1 MLQAWS
7 FSATLIPSHPALA
20 RSRVCRFV
28 PTVIHQRSRL
38 GNAARRLNSTPGRRF
53 SDFLE
58 QEEGGAEGVEKS
70 AEEKAQEL
78 IDRTA
83 SVLQRA
89 QAALEDVRR
98 REPSDSRHRR
108 SGADVVSGPTL
119 KTTSSN
125 STPTT
130 SAAAQSG
137 GGSGI
142 GGVSTTARPS
152 ITSLPLAWASDSDTE
167 EEEGDDDEGA
177 NSISFLKRSTSSPS
191 SGLGGGGS
199 GSSSSGSGSS
209 NAAPGGLDS
218 WFGDKIDTGSMELRP
233 SAVTPT
239 RAGAL
244 PSTTGPAVAVLDRPD
259 MPSSFE
265 FAAPEAPPES
275 GGASIF
281 PEGLAM
287 RFQSETEKKINI
299 PSAAKPAGAAS
310 DDKVTWERTTGEE
323 FGDNGYWYRWTEIQG
338 KDESGTVQWSER
350 WWEVSDWKGM
360 KELGAEKW
368 GSNDRGDA
376 WRESWRESIGFDAAT
391 GQPMVERTAHKWA
404 RAGTTREWEEKWGES
419 YLSGGKAEKF
429 ADKWAREGTDTWH
442 EKWGE
447 NYDGQGGCVKYTDRW
462 AERPPGGYDAGGSL
476 DKWGEKWE
484 EIFKDGRGTKRG
496 ETWSESA
503 MGDRYQRWWGEN
515 HEGGGVVQK
524 FGHSN
529 TGEHWDVTEHMD
541 TYYNPIPHFGYDL
554 ALAHS
559 PILREVPALPRDN
572 KLDGN
577 GGKGGGKKG
586 GGGGDLGGIFG

>member
-1 MLQAWS
+1 M
-7 FSATLIPSHPALA
+7 
-20 RSRVCRFV
+20 
-28 PTVIHQRSRL
+28 
-38 GNAARRLNSTPGRRF
+38 
-53 SDFLE
+53 
-58 QEEGGAEGVEKS
+58 
-70 AEEKAQEL
+70 
-78 IDRTA
+78 
-83 SVLQRA
+83 QRA
-89 QAALEDVRR
+89 QEALDDVRR
-98 REPSDSRHRR
+98 REPSDSHHRR
-108 SGADVVSGPTL
+108 TGADIATGPTL
-119 KTTSSN
+119 KTTSTN
-125 STPTT
+125 STPTNVT
-130 SAAAQSG
+130 PSKTSG
-137 GGSGI
+137 GGGSAVAPAGPTI
-142 GGVSTTARPS
+142 TT
-152 ITSLPLAWASDSDTE
+152 LPLAWASDSDDEDYEEDDE
-167 EEEGDDDEGA
+167 EESNIPSFMKKGSSSSSAPSGGA
-177 NSISFLKRSTSSPS
+177 
-191 SGLGGGGS
+191 SGGAGGGGGGS
-199 GSSSSGSGSS
+199 ATGSS
-209 NAAPGGLDS
+209 NVAPGGLDS
-218 WFGDKIDTGSMELRP
+218 WFGDKIDAGSLDLRP

-239 RAGAL
+239 RAGVK
-244 PSTTGPAVAVLDRPD
+244 PSTAGPAVAVLDRPN

-265 FAAPEAPPES
+265 FAAPEAPAES

-287 RFQSETEKKINI
+287 RFQSETETKI
-299 PSAAKPAGAAS
+299 PVTAAATPATAPAVN
-310 DDKVTWERTTGEE
+310 DKVNWERTTGEE
-323 FGDNGYWYRWTEIQG
+323 FGPNGYWYRWTEIQG

-404 RAGTTREWEEKWGES
+404 RAGTNREWEEKWGES
-419 YLSGGKAEKF
+419 YLSGGKAEKY

-447 NYDGQGGCVKYTDRW
+447 NYDGEGGCVKYTDRW
-462 AERPPGGYDAGGSL
+462 AERPPGGYDAGPGAL

-496 ETWSESA
+496 ETWSETA
-503 MGDRYQRWWGEN
+503 MGERYQRWWGEN
-515 HEGGGVVQK
+515 HEGAGVVQK

-559 PILREVPALPRDN
+559 PILREVPSLPRDSP
-572 KLDGN
+572 LDGGGN
-577 GGKGGGKKG
+577 GGGGKGGKGGKGGGGGGKKG

>member
-1 MLQAWS
+1 
-7 FSATLIPSHPALA
+7 
-20 RSRVCRFV
+20 
-28 PTVIHQRSRL
+28 
-38 GNAARRLNSTPGRRF
+38 
-53 SDFLE
+53 
-58 QEEGGAEGVEKS
+58 
-70 AEEKAQEL
+70 
-78 IDRTA
+78 
-83 SVLQRA
+83 
-89 QAALEDVRR
+89 
-98 REPSDSRHRR
+98 
-108 SGADVVSGPTL
+108 L
-119 KTTSSN
+119 K
-125 STPTT
+125 
-130 SAAAQSG
+130 
-137 GGSGI
+137 
-142 GGVSTTARPS
+142 
-152 ITSLPLAWASDSDTE
+152 
-167 EEEGDDDEGA
+167 
-177 NSISFLKRSTSSPS
+177 KSSPS
-191 SGLGGGGS
+191 SGGSLGGGSGGSSSSGGGGS
-199 GSSSSGSGSS
+199 GSSGS
-209 NAAPGGLDS
+209 NVAPGGLDS

-239 RAGAL
+239 RAGMK
-244 PSTTGPAVAVLDRPD
+244 PSLTGPAVAVLDRPD

-281 PEGLAM
+281 PEGLAL
-287 RFQSETEKKINI
+287 RFQSDSFDSEKEIKI
-299 PSAAKPAGAAS
+299 PAAKKAFGGLGAPVS
-310 DDKVTWERTTGEE
+310 EEKVTWERTTGEE
-323 FGDNGYWYRWTEIQG
+323 FGENGYWYRWTEIQG

-404 RAGTTREWEEKWGES
+404 RAGTNREWEEKWGES

-429 ADKWAREGTDTWH
+429 ADKWAREGGDTWH

-447 NYDGQGGCVKYTDRW
+447 NYDGEGGCVKYTDRW

-496 ETWSESA
+496 ETWSETA
-503 MGDRYQRWWGEN
+503 MGERYQRWWGEN

-529 TGEHWDVTEHMD
+529 TGENWDVTEHMD

-559 PILREVPALPRDN
+559 PILREVPTLPRDN
-572 KLDGN
+572 KLDAG
-577 GGKGGGKKG
+577 GGKGGGDGGGGKGGGKGGGGGGKKG